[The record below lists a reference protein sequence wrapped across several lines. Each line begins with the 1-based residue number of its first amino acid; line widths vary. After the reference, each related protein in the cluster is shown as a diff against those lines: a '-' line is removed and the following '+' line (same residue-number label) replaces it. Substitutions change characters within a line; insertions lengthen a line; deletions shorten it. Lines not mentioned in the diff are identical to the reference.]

1 MSQPSLILFDGPCT
15 LCNKS
20 VQWVAKRDTK
30 DLFQFGSLQG
40 NWARKNVPESYLLED
55 TVVLVRQGKYYTR
68 STAAILILSTLP
80 FWKWT
85 APFLAIPVA
94 LRDFIYRWVARNRHQ
109 WFGTGYCALL
119 PNEKLLDS
127 EPDPNTRS
135 QND

>member
-1 MSQPSLILFDGPCT
+1 MPHPSQILFDGPCT

-30 DLFQFGSLQG
+30 EIFKFGSLQG
-40 NWARKNVPESYLLED
+40 DWARKNVPESYLLED
-55 TVVLVRQGKYYTR
+55 TVVLVSHGKYYTR
-68 STAAILILSTLP
+68 STAVILILSTLP

-85 APFLAIPVA
+85 ALFLAIPVS

-109 WFGTGYCALL
+109 WFGTGYCVLL

-127 EPDPNTRS
+127 VPDLQACS